1 MSARPH
7 SGDPSD
13 GPCQPPT
20 AAVPTDPCHVA
31 KAPNPARQQRVWN
44 LKKEK
49 KKKKNVKTRGDT
61 RTVLGLAKSIER
73 VKYEKPPD

>member
-1 MSARPH
+1 
-7 SGDPSD
+7 
-13 GPCQPPT
+13 
-20 AAVPTDPCHVA
+20 
-31 KAPNPARQQRVWN
+31 VWN